1 MKGREFSGMVGMVT
15 LMRIH
20 ASRAQ
25 YVTISGGGASMTMS
39 ELRYGDRVK
48 WGNEGS
54 DRRGW
59 RFPVRTIGN
68 RSEEFSGEQDLLDIV
83 LVA

>member
-25 YVTISGGGASMTMS
+25 YVTISGCGASMKLF

-54 DRRGW
+54 DRAPLYR
-59 RFPVRTIGN
+59 RQLRPVRMYT
-68 RSEEFSGEQDLLDIV
+68 FCD
-83 LVA
+83 